1 MKNIS
6 YKKKRHPESPGSRI
20 FSLINGLILLLL
32 AGICLVPVIN
42 VLMISLS
49 SNDAVRAGR
58 VTFWP
63 VEFTLSSY
71 QYVAHRVAFW
81 KAMGVTLLRCALG
94 VSINVALCILTAYPL
109 SKTNSRFRGRTVYT
123 WFFFLTMLING
134 GLIPA
139 FMTVKS
145 LHLVGTIWALVLP
158 GAVPVFNVVL
168 MINFFRTVPPDLEEA
183 AIVDGA
189 SQWQIMAKI
198 FVPVCVP
205 SIATILLFSLV
216 SHWNSWFD
224 GIIYMN
230 KPDQYPLQSYLN
242 TIIIDV
248 STLTSGTID
257 HQLMNLISNRTVKCA
272 QIFVSMVP
280 ILLLYPFLQRY
291 FVKGMVMGSVKG

>member
-1 MKNIS
+1 MRNVM
-6 YKKKRHPESPGSRI
+6 KKKDRMPESFGSRV
-20 FSLINGLILLLL
+20 FSAVNGLLLILLAAVCLL
-32 AGICLVPVIN
+32 PMVN

-63 VEFTLSSY
+63 VDFTLSSY
-71 QYVAHRVAFW
+71 QYVAHRTAFW
-81 KAMGVTLLRCALG
+81 KAMGVTVLRCVLG
-94 VSINVALCILTAYPL
+94 VAINVLMCILTAYPL
-109 SKTNSRFRGRTVYT
+109 SKPKNRFRGRTFYT

-134 GLIPA
+134 GLIPS

-145 LHLVGTIWALVLP
+145 LHLLGTIWALVLP

-168 MINFFRTVPPDLEEA
+168 MINFFRTVPMELEEA

-189 SQWQIMAKI
+189 GQWQIMTKI
-198 FVPVCVP
+198 FVPVCRP
-205 SIATILLFSLV
+205 SVATIMLFSLV
-216 SHWNSWFD
+216 SHWNAWFD

-242 TIIIDV
+242 TIIIDAA
-248 STLTSGTID
+248 SLTAGTFD
-257 HQLMNLISNRTVKCA
+257 YQLINLISDRTVKCA

-280 ILLLYPFLQRY
+280 ILILYPFLQRY